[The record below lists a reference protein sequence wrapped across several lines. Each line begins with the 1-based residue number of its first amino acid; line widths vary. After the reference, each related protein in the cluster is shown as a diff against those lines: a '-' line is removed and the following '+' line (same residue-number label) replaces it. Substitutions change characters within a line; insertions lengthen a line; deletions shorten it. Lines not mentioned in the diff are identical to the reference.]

1 MGERPTTGNGID
13 ETVRLSAKP
22 PLAVDGVGGD
32 AMIWVTSGSY
42 SKHLRPTGAAFASFV
57 TAHPH

>member
-1 MGERPTTGNGID
+1 
-13 ETVRLSAKP
+13 
-22 PLAVDGVGGD
+22 
-32 AMIWVTSGSY
+32 MIWVKSGSY